1 MDVDIKT
8 QQCIV
13 MINDST
19 MLSWAAIE
27 LDLDPLVINFD
38 KSYEFVEK
46 PFLIRVEKPNTCS
59 FRLRRRT
66 EILMQIS
73 SYLFLRFWTTKWR
86 LSDPWS
92 WP

>member
-38 KSYEFVEK
+38 KV
-46 PFLIRVEKPNTCS
+46 LRVRGKAIFNTC
-59 FRLRRRT
+59 RKTKLRSRT

-73 SYLFLRFWTTKWR
+73 SYLLLRFWTTKWR